1 MFRCTAAVVVLALL
15 SACGTDQAPDT
26 AGDTM
31 PGAAASGIAADLNT
45 ADTPNGV
52 EVYRNTCSACH
63 DEGANGAPR
72 IGHPE
77 DWSGRSPLWEAVLFE
92 HAKTGFLDMPAKG
105 GNEALDDADVGKAA
119 EYMLRSTFPEIPP
132 D

>member
-1 MFRCTAAVVVLALL
+1 R
-15 SACGTDQAPDT
+15 
-26 AGDTM
+26 
-31 PGAAASGIAADLNT
+31 
-45 ADTPNGV
+45 
-52 EVYRNTCSACH
+52 
-63 DEGANGAPR
+63 
-72 IGHPE
+72 HPE